1 MMERKSTSEPSE
13 PPSTTSLRKPRA
25 HRRRWLAI
33 PIILGV
39 FSLLT
44 VGYLNT
50 FTPATIVDGDKVV
63 NLRTHQTTVEGA
75 LREAGIELLPEDI
88 VLPDRTA
95 TLNRNDTIVI
105 QRARLVQ
112 LSVDD
117 QEPRWIRT
125 QRTRGSEVLADLG
138 YSLSVNDL
146 VSVNGGFDDVLSPAP
161 RPALVGQSAPTS
173 RGYLPDARIELRR
186 AVPLTIQELG
196 GQTMSIKTSA
206 RTVGEAL
213 LQAGFMVYLADK
225 VVPGL
230 GAPVQP
236 DMQVIIERSKPV
248 TIWVDGRQVRTRTL
262 RDTVADVLAEMN
274 IVLLEQ
280 DYAQPALDAPV
291 AANSEIRVVRIK
303 REIQIAQDYIPFET
317 VWQADPELELD
328 TQVLAQDGARG
339 VRERRSLVT
348 FEDGLEVKREL
359 IADFVARPPQPRVYK
374 YGTKVV
380 IRTLDT
386 PQGPV
391 QYWRKIRM
399 LATSYSASTSGVSRD
414 KSWYGRTRCGQNM
427 RFGIVAV
434 DPRIVSLG
442 SNVYVPG
449 YGVGNACDTGGAITG
464 KRIDLGYDD
473 DNLKLW
479 YRWVDVYLLTPVPN
493 QIRYRLE

>member
-1 MMERKSTSEPSE
+1 MTEATSKSE
-13 PPSTTSLRKPRA
+13 PPLSVGKPRA
-25 HRRRWLAI
+25 RRLRWLAI
-33 PIILGV
+33 PIVLGA

-50 FTPATIVDGDKVV
+50 FTPATIVDGDKVITV
-63 NLRTHQTTVEGA
+63 RTHQATVEGA
-75 LREAGIELLPEDI
+75 LREAGVELLPEDI
-88 VLPDRTA
+88 VLPAKTA
-95 TLNRNDTIVI
+95 ALNRNDTIVI

-117 QEPRWIRT
+117 EEPRWLRT
-125 QRTRGSEVLADLG
+125 QRTRGAQVLADLG
-138 YSLSVNDL
+138 YSLSVNDW
-146 VSVNGGFDDVLSPAP
+146 VSVNGSFDDALPAASQLRLAP
-161 RPALVGQSAPTS
+161 ESARAPS
-173 RGYLPDARIELRR
+173 VRLPDARIEFRR
-186 AVPLTIQELG
+186 AVPITIQEVG
-196 GQTMSIKTSA
+196 GRPLAVKTSA

-213 LQAGFMVYLADK
+213 LQAGYMVYLADR
-225 VVPGL
+225 VAPGL
-230 GAPVQP
+230 ETPVQP
-236 DMQVIIERSKPV
+236 GMQVTIERAKPV

-280 DYAQPALDAPV
+280 DYAQPALDALV
-291 AANSEIRVVRIK
+291 APNAEIRVVRVK
-303 REIQIAQDYIPFET
+303 REIQVAHEYIPFDT
-317 VWQADPELELD
+317 VWEPDPELELD
-328 TQVLAQDGARG
+328 TQALAQEGARG

-359 IADFVARPPQPRVYK
+359 IADFVARAPQPRVYK
-374 YGTKVV
+374 YGTKIV

-399 LATSYSASTSGVSRD
+399 LATSYSASTAGVSRD
-414 KSWYGRTRCGQNM
+414 KSWYGRTRCGQRM

-434 DPRIVSLG
+434 DPRVISLG

-449 YGVGNACDTGGAITG
+449 YGVGNACDTGSAIVG

-479 YRWVDVYLLTPVPN
+479 YRWVDVYLLTPVPS

>member
-1 MMERKSTSEPSE
+1 V
-13 PPSTTSLRKPRA
+13 
-25 HRRRWLAI
+25 RWLAI

-50 FTPATIVDGDKVV
+50 FTPATIVDGDRVI
-63 NLRTHQTTVEGA
+63 NLRTHQTTVEGV
-75 LREAGIELLPEDI
+75 LREVGVELLPEDI
-88 VLPDRTA
+88 VLPARTA
-95 TLNRNDTIVI
+95 PLNRNDTIVI
-105 QRARLVQ
+105 QRAKLVR

-117 QEPRWIRT
+117 EEPRWIRT
-125 QRTRGSEVLADLG
+125 QRTRGTEVLADLG
-138 YSLSVNDL
+138 YAVSVNDMIL
-146 VSVNGGFDDVLSPAP
+146 VNGGFDDVLPAAPRP
-161 RPALVGQSAPTS
+161 RPALAPAAAAWAN
-173 RGYLPDARIELRR
+173 LPDAHIQLRR
-186 AVPLTIQELG
+186 AVPLTIQEVG
-196 GQTMSIKTSA
+196 GQPIAIKTSA

-230 GAPVQP
+230 EAPVRP
-236 DMQVIIERSKPV
+236 DMQVTIERAKPV

-262 RDTVADVLAEMN
+262 HDTVADVLAEMN

-280 DYAQPALDAPV
+280 DYTRPALNEPI
-291 AANSEIRVVRIK
+291 AAHAEIRVVRIK
-303 REIQIAQDYIPFET
+303 REIQINQEYIPFET
-317 VWQADPELELD
+317 LWEPDPELELD
-328 TQVLAQDGARG
+328 AQVLAQDGARG

-359 IADFVARPPQPRVYK
+359 VADFVARPPQPRVYK

>member
-1 MMERKSTSEPSE
+1 MTEEKSVSESPLSAGN
-13 PPSTTSLRKPRA
+13 LRSSRL
-25 HRRRWLAI
+25 RWLAI
-33 PIILGV
+33 PIVLSA

-50 FTPATIVDGDKVV
+50 FTPATIVDGDKVINV
-63 NLRTHQTTVEGA
+63 RTHQVTVEGA
-75 LREAGIELLPEDI
+75 LREAGVELLPEDI
-88 VLPDRTA
+88 VLPEKTA
-95 TLNRNDTIVI
+95 PLNRNDTIVI
-105 QRARLVQ
+105 QRAKLVQ

-117 QEPRWIRT
+117 EEPRLLRT
-125 QRTRGSEVLADLG
+125 QRTRGSQVLADLG
-138 YSLSVNDL
+138 YSLSINDWL
-146 VSVNGGFDDVLSPAP
+146 SVNGSFDDTLPTAP
-161 RPALVGQSAPTS
+161 QPRWASESA
-173 RGYLPDARIELRR
+173 RGSSVRLPDARIELRR
-186 AVPLTIQELG
+186 AVPLTIQEVG
-196 GQTMSIKTSA
+196 GQTRVITTSA

-213 LQAGFMVYLADK
+213 LQAGFMVYLADR
-225 VVPGL
+225 VAPGL
-230 GAPVQP
+230 GTPVQP
-236 DMQVIIERSKPV
+236 GMQVTIERAKPI
-248 TIWVDGRQVRTRTL
+248 TIWVDGRQLRTRTL
-262 RDTVADVLAEMN
+262 HDTVADVLAEMN

-291 AANSEIRVVRIK
+291 VPNAEIRVVRIK
-303 REIQIAQDYIPFET
+303 REIQIAHEHVPFDT
-317 VWQADPELELD
+317 VWEPDPELELD
-328 TQVLAQDGARG
+328 TQVLAQDGAPG

-359 IADFVARPPQPRVYK
+359 IADFVARAPQPRIYK
-374 YGTKVV
+374 YGTKIV

-399 LATSYSASTSGVSRD
+399 LATSYSASTAGVSRN
-414 KSWYGRTRCGQNM
+414 KSWYGIARCGQRM

-434 DPRIVSLG
+434 DPRVISLG

-449 YGVGNACDTGGAITG
+449 YGIGNACDTGSAIVG

>member
-1 MMERKSTSEPSE
+1 MEAQPASKSAEPS
-13 PPSTTSLRKPRA
+13 PWDAPGSSKPR
-25 HRRRWLAI
+25 RVRWLAI
-33 PIILGV
+33 PIILAV

-50 FTPATIVDGDKVV
+50 FTPATIIDGDRVI
-63 NLRTHQTTVEGA
+63 NLRTHQATVEGA
-75 LREAGIELLPEDI
+75 LREAGVELLPEDV
-88 VLPDRTA
+88 VLPARTA
-95 TLNRNDTIVI
+95 SLNRNDTIVI
-105 QRARLVQ
+105 QRAKLVQ

-117 QEPRWIRT
+117 EEPRWIRT
-125 QRTRGSEVLADLG
+125 QRTRGSDLLADLG
-138 YSLSVNDL
+138 YAVSVNDMIL
-146 VSVNGGFDDVLSPAP
+146 VNGGFDDVLPAAP
-161 RPALVGQSAPTS
+161 RPRPARNSKAADRAS
-173 RGYLPDARIELRR
+173 FPDAHIQLRR
-186 AVPLTIQELG
+186 AVPVTIQEAA
-196 GQTMSIKTSA
+196 GQPIAIKTSA

-213 LQAGFMVYLADK
+213 LQAGLMIYLADQ

-230 GAPVQP
+230 DAPVQP
-236 DMQVIIERSKPV
+236 DMQVTIKRARPL

-274 IVLLEQ
+274 IVLLER
-280 DYAQPALDAPV
+280 DYTQPALSEPV
-291 AANSEIRVVRIK
+291 ANHAEIRVVRVK
-303 REIQIAQDYIPFET
+303 RDIQIEQEYLPFGTTWEP
-317 VWQADPELELD
+317 DPELELD
-328 TQVLAQDGARG
+328 TQILAQDGARG

-359 IADFVARPPQPRVYK
+359 IADAVIRQPQPRVYK

-399 LATSYSASTSGVSRD
+399 LATSYSASTAGVSRD
-414 KSWYGRTRCGQNM
+414 KSWYGRARCGQVM

-434 DPRIVSLG
+434 DPRVVSLG
-442 SNVYVPG
+442 TNVYVPG
-449 YGVGNACDTGGAITG
+449 YGVGNACDTGSAITG

>member
-1 MMERKSTSEPSE
+1 MPE
-13 PPSTTSLRKPRA
+13 PPLPVGKPHA
-25 HRRRWLAI
+25 RRLRWLAI
-33 PIILGV
+33 PIILSV

-50 FTPATIVDGDKVV
+50 FTPATIVDGDKVI
-63 NLRTHQTTVEGA
+63 NMRTHQTTVEGA
-75 LREAGIELLPEDI
+75 LREAGVELSPEDI
-88 VLPDRTA
+88 VLPAKTA
-95 TLNRNDTIVI
+95 PLNRNDTIVI

-112 LSVDD
+112 LFVDNE
-117 QEPRWIRT
+117 EPRWLRT

-146 VSVNGGFDDVLSPAP
+146 VSVNGSFDDVLPAASQPRLAPESAHASPV
-161 RPALVGQSAPTS
+161 R
-173 RGYLPDARIELRR
+173 LPDARIELRR
-186 AVPLTIQELG
+186 AVPLTIQEVG
-196 GQTMSIKTSA
+196 GQTFAIKTSA

-213 LQAGFMVYLADK
+213 LQAGLMVYLADK

-230 GAPVQP
+230 GTPVQP
-236 DMQVIIERSKPV
+236 GMQVTIERAKPV

-262 RDTVADVLAEMN
+262 HDTVADVLAEMN

-280 DYAQPALDAPV
+280 DYAQPALDALVVPN
-291 AANSEIRVVRIK
+291 AEIRVVRIK
-303 REIQIAQDYIPFET
+303 REIQIAHEYIPFET
-317 VWQADPELELD
+317 VWEADPELELD

-359 IADFVARPPQPRVYK
+359 IADFVAQSPQPRVYK

-399 LATSYSASTSGVSRD
+399 LATSYSASTAGVSRD

-434 DPRIVSLG
+434 DPRIINLG
-442 SNVYVPG
+442 SNIYVPG
-449 YGVGNACDTGGAITG
+449 YGIGNACDTGGAITG

-479 YRWVDVYLLTPVPN
+479 YRWVDVYLLTPVPS

>member
-1 MMERKSTSEPSE
+1 MTEATSKSE
-13 PPSTTSLRKPRA
+13 PPLSVKPRA
-25 HRRRWLAI
+25 RRLRWLAI
-33 PIILGV
+33 PIVLGA

-50 FTPATIVDGDKVV
+50 FTPATIVDGDKVITV
-63 NLRTHQTTVEGA
+63 RTHQATVEGV
-75 LREAGIELLPEDI
+75 LREAGVELLPEDI
-88 VLPDRTA
+88 VLPAKTA
-95 TLNRNDTIVI
+95 SLNRNDTIVI

-117 QEPRWIRT
+117 EEPRWLRT
-125 QRTRGSEVLADLG
+125 QRTRGSQVLADLG
-138 YSLSVNDL
+138 YSLSVNDW
-146 VSVNGGFDDVLSPAP
+146 VSVNGSFDDALPAASQP
-161 RPALVGQSAPTS
+161 QLAPKSARAPLV
-173 RGYLPDARIELRR
+173 RLPDARIEFRR
-186 AVPLTIQELG
+186 AVPITIQEVG
-196 GQTMSIKTSA
+196 GRPIAVKTSA

-213 LQAGFMVYLADK
+213 LQAGFMVYLADR
-225 VVPGL
+225 VAPGL
-230 GAPVQP
+230 GTPVQP
-236 DMQVIIERSKPV
+236 GMQVTIERAKPV

-262 RDTVADVLAEMN
+262 HDTVADVLAEMN

-291 AANSEIRVVRIK
+291 VPNAEIRVVRVK
-303 REIQIAQDYIPFET
+303 REIQIAHEYIPFDT
-317 VWQADPELELD
+317 VWEPDPELELD
-328 TQVLAQDGARG
+328 TQALAQDGARG

-359 IADFVARPPQPRVYK
+359 IADFVARAPQPRVYK
-374 YGTKVV
+374 YGTKIV

-386 PQGPV
+386 PQGPL

-399 LATSYSASTSGVSRD
+399 LATSYSASTAGVSRD
-414 KSWYGRTRCGQNM
+414 KSWYGRTRCGQRM

-434 DPRIVSLG
+434 DPRVISLG

-449 YGVGNACDTGGAITG
+449 YGVGNACDTGSAIVG

-479 YRWVDVYLLTPVPN
+479 YRWVDVYLLTPVPS

>member
-1 MMERKSTSEPSE
+1 MEAQSTSKPAE
-13 PPSTTSLRKPRA
+13 PPSWGSRGKSKPR
-25 HRRRWLAI
+25 RVRWLAI

-50 FTPATIVDGDKVV
+50 FTPATIVDGDRVI
-63 NLRTHQTTVEGA
+63 NLRTHQTTVEGV
-75 LREAGIELLPEDI
+75 LREVGVELLPEDI
-88 VLPDRTA
+88 VLPARTA
-95 TLNRNDTIVI
+95 PLNRNDTIVI
-105 QRARLVQ
+105 QRAKLVR

-117 QEPRWIRT
+117 EEPRWIRT
-125 QRTRGSEVLADLG
+125 QRTRGTEVLADLG
-138 YSLSVNDL
+138 YAVSVNDMIL
-146 VSVNGGFDDVLSPAP
+146 VNGGFDDVLPAAPRP
-161 RPALVGQSAPTS
+161 RPALAPAAAAWAN
-173 RGYLPDARIELRR
+173 LPDAHIQVRR
-186 AVPLTIQELG
+186 AVPLTIQEVG
-196 GQTMSIKTSA
+196 GQPIAIKTSA

-230 GAPVQP
+230 EAPVRP
-236 DMQVIIERSKPV
+236 DMQVTIERAKPV

-262 RDTVADVLAEMN
+262 HDTVADVLAEMN

-280 DYAQPALDAPV
+280 DYTRPALNEPV
-291 AANSEIRVVRIK
+291 AAHAEIRVVRIK
-303 REIQIAQDYIPFET
+303 REIQINQEYIPFET
-317 VWQADPELELD
+317 LWEPDPELELD

-359 IADFVARPPQPRVYK
+359 VADFVARPPQPRVYK

-399 LATSYSASTSGVSRD
+399 LATSYSASTAGVSRD

>member
-1 MMERKSTSEPSE
+1 MMETTSTPE
-13 PPSTTSLRKPRA
+13 PPLPAGKPRA
-25 HRRRWLAI
+25 RRLRWLAI

-50 FTPATIVDGDKVV
+50 FTPATIVDGDKVI

-75 LREAGIELLPEDI
+75 LREAGVELLPEDI
-88 VLPDRTA
+88 VLPEKTA
-95 TLNRNDTIVI
+95 ALNRNDTIVI
-105 QRARLVQ
+105 QRAKLVQ

-117 QEPRWIRT
+117 EEPRWVRT

-146 VSVNGGFDDVLSPAP
+146 VSVNGGFDDVLPAAPQP
-161 RPALVGQSAPTS
+161 RLAPKSALAPAV
-173 RGYLPDARIELRR
+173 RLPDARIELRR
-186 AVPLTIQELG
+186 AVPLTIQEVG
-196 GQTMSIKTSA
+196 GQTLAVKTSA
-206 RTVGEAL
+206 RTVGEVL

-225 VVPGL
+225 VVPEL
-230 GAPVQP
+230 GTPVQP
-236 DMQVIIERSKPV
+236 GMQVTIERAKPV

-262 RDTVADVLAEMN
+262 HDTVADVLAEMN

-291 AANSEIRVVRIK
+291 VPNAEIRVVRIK
-303 REIQIAQDYIPFET
+303 REIQIAHEYIPFET
-317 VWQADPELELD
+317 VWEADPELELD

-339 VRERRSLVT
+339 VREQRSLVT

-399 LATSYSASTSGVSRD
+399 LATSYSASTAGVSRE

-434 DPRIVSLG
+434 DPRIINLG

-449 YGVGNACDTGGAITG
+449 YGIGNACDTGGAITG

-479 YRWVDVYLLTPVPN
+479 YRWVDVYLLPPVPS

>member
-1 MMERKSTSEPSE
+1 MMGTTSTPE
-13 PPSTTSLRKPRA
+13 PPLSAGKPRP
-25 HRRRWLAI
+25 RRLRWLAI

-50 FTPATIVDGDKVV
+50 FTPATIIDGDKVI

-88 VLPDRTA
+88 VLPDKTA
-95 TLNRNDTIVI
+95 ALNRNDTIVI

-112 LSVDD
+112 LLVDNE
-117 QEPRWIRT
+117 EPKWIRT

-146 VSVNGGFDDVLSPAP
+146 VSVNGSFDDVLPAASKP
-161 RPALVGQSAPTS
+161 RLAPESALVPSA
-173 RGYLPDARIELRR
+173 RLPDARIELRR
-186 AVPLTIQELG
+186 AVPLTIQEVG
-196 GQTMSIKTSA
+196 GQTLAIKTSA

-230 GAPVQP
+230 GTPVQP
-236 DMQVIIERSKPV
+236 DMQVTIERAKPV

-262 RDTVADVLAEMN
+262 HDTVADVLAEMN

-291 AANSEIRVVRIK
+291 APNTEIRVVRIK
-303 REIQIAQDYIPFET
+303 REIQIAHDYIPFET
-317 VWQADPELELD
+317 IWQADPELELD
-328 TQVLAQDGARG
+328 TQVLAQEGARG

-399 LATSYSASTSGVSRD
+399 LATSYSASTAGVSRNS
-414 KSWYGRTRCGQNM
+414 SWYGRTRCGQNM

-434 DPRIVSLG
+434 DPRIINLG

-449 YGVGNACDTGGAITG
+449 YGVGNACDTGSAITG